1 APSSQG
7 GKMRKSTIAAC
18 ICLFG
23 LTTLAMG
30 QGPNPPVPPD
40 SPPRASLITVSG
52 PDASGS
58 VLVMGAAGA
67 VPGGSTIALITL
79 DTGHFAKVVAAENGS
94 FAGSIFAAAS
104 ASILIKADPTGYFIQ
119 QLYST
124 PDGFGNPSILGA
136 LTGTIVRVP
145 DPIST
150 ASGVAFS
157 ASGPATFGDPIQP
170 PVYTL
175 QGTISSA
182 TLQPGGSL

>member
-1 APSSQG
+1 
-7 GKMRKSTIAAC
+7 
-18 ICLFG
+18 
-23 LTTLAMG
+23 
-30 QGPNPPVPPD
+30 
-40 SPPRASLITVSG
+40 
-52 PDASGS
+52 
-58 VLVMGAAGA
+58 
-67 VPGGSTIALITL
+67 GSTIALITL

-136 LTGTIVRVP
+136 LTGTIVRAP
-145 DPIST
+145 EPTST
-150 ASGVAFS
+150 APGIAFS
-157 ASGPATFGDPIQP
+157 ASGPTTFADPIQP

-182 TLQPGGSL
+182 TAQPGGSLRVQGTLRVWSSTGLPSASPIMATVRIALERLTG